1 MTRRAAW
8 RSPGHPVQLIL
19 GLTIWS
25 LWFVALYG
33 GLSVACAVAPPA
45 PGQGTLTALNL
56 WLGLLTLVTLGALL
70 WLARFCLAALRRE
83 PGRAACF
90 IAAVAAGL
98 HLFSAAGVAFVGLP
112 LVALPPCL

>member
-1 MTRRAAW
+1 MTAHTAW
-8 RSPGHPVQLIL
+8 RNPGHPMQLLL

-33 GLSVACAVAPPA
+33 GLSIACAVAPPF
-45 PGQGTLTALNL
+45 PGQGALTALNL
-56 WLGLLTLVTLGALL
+56 WLGLFTLATLGALL
-70 WLARFCLAALRRE
+70 WLARFCLSAVRRE
-83 PGRAACF
+83 PVRAARF

-98 HLFSAAGVAFVGLP
+98 HLFAAGGVAFVGLP